1 MTHAAEP
8 EGSHVDVE
16 PLNLAALHVL
26 IGAPG
31 AGKSTW
37 TASQGAGLGAVLSL
51 DAARAEISGD
61 AGDQSVTPQAV
72 QLVTDRAMGELL
84 ACRVATIDATGAVPT
99 DRQHWLTLAQSW
111 GGVPTAWV
119 FRVPLEVCLQRNA
132 RRSPNRRVPDDV
144 VIRMWSAIDAVT
156 VDELHQDGFR
166 VVVELLHPDLRPRS
180 SFHLG

>member
-1 MTHAAEP
+1 MTVADEP
-8 EGSHVDVE
+8 EAMSAEQLKV
-16 PLNLAALHVL
+16 PALHVL

-37 TASQGAGLGAVLSL
+37 TAAQSAGLGAVLSL
-51 DAARAEISGD
+51 DDARAEISGD
-61 AGDQSVTPQAV
+61 AGDQSVTRHAV
-72 QLVTDRAMGELL
+72 KLVTDRAMGELL
-84 ACRVATIDATGAVPT
+84 ARRVATIDATGAVAS

-119 FRVPLEVCLQRNA
+119 FRTPLEVCLARNA

-144 VIRMWSAIDAVT
+144 VIRMWTAIDSVS
-156 VDELHQDGFR
+156 VEELHQDGFR
-166 VVVELLHPDLRPRS
+166 VVVELLHPDLHPRS